1 MIIII
6 IIMMMIIIIIIIMII
21 IIIIMIII
29 IIIFLANSR
38 DSGDQS
44 KVSACMRR
52 SSGKNFGGISCF
64 GRFVVSNRV

>member
-6 IIMMMIIIIIIIMII
+6 IIMIMIIIIIIIIIIMII
-21 IIIIMIII
+21 III

-44 KVSACMRR
+44 KVSACMMR
-52 SSGKNFGGISCF
+52 SSGRNFGGISCF

>member
-1 MIIII
+1 
-6 IIMMMIIIIIIIMII
+6 MIIIIIIIIIIMIMIIIII

-52 SSGKNFGGISCF
+52 SSGRNFGGISCF

>member
-1 MIIII
+1 
-6 IIMMMIIIIIIIMII
+6 MMIIIIIII
-21 IIIIMIII
+21 IIIIMIM

-52 SSGKNFGGISCF
+52 SSGRNFGDISCF

>member
-1 MIIII
+1 
-6 IIMMMIIIIIIIMII
+6 MMIIIIIII
-21 IIIIMIII
+21 IIMIM

-52 SSGKNFGGISCF
+52 SSGRNFGDISCF

>member
-1 MIIII
+1 MIII
-6 IIMMMIIIIIIIMII
+6 IIIIIIIMI
-21 IIIIMIII
+21 M

-52 SSGKNFGGISCF
+52 SSGRNFGDISCF

>member
-1 MIIII
+1 
-6 IIMMMIIIIIIIMII
+6 MII
-21 IIIIMIII
+21 IIIIMIV

-52 SSGKNFGGISCF
+52 SSGRNFGDISCF

>member
-6 IIMMMIIIIIIIMII
+6 IIIIIIIMI
-21 IIIIMIII
+21 M

-52 SSGKNFGGISCF
+52 SSGRNFGDISCF

>member
-1 MIIII
+1 
-6 IIMMMIIIIIIIMII
+6 MIIIIIIIMII
-21 IIIIMIII
+21 IIIIMIM

-52 SSGKNFGGISCF
+52 SSGRNFGGISCF

>member
-1 MIIII
+1 
-6 IIMMMIIIIIIIMII
+6 MIIIIIIIII
-21 IIIIMIII
+21 IIVIIII

-52 SSGKNFGGISCF
+52 SSGRNFGDISCF

>member
-1 MIIII
+1 MII
-6 IIMMMIIIIIIIMII
+6 IIIIIIIMII
-21 IIIIMIII
+21 IIIIIIIMITI

-52 SSGKNFGGISCF
+52 SSGRNFGGISCF